1 MLVHLTPASPLTRQ
15 VLPLKSS
22 SSARALHAV
31 GKISRSTLSYQ
42 AFIPLFSVLS
52 PLREVHCRPHMESP
66 ISLLLSFPNAAQSS
80 HHLLQ
85 EVLYPGAPFKN
96 RLTAHPYPKSKVQSS
111 HGTKSQQGRTE
122 SQYQNIL
129 ICFLFYIA
137 TFFQDLAIDNHIH
150 IHIQWLQSKESNL

>member
-31 GKISRSTLSYQ
+31 GKSSRSTLSCQ
-42 AFIPLFSVLS
+42 ASIPLFSVSS
-52 PLREVHCRPHMESP
+52 PLRRVHCRPT
-66 ISLLLSFPNAAQSS
+66 SLLLSFPDTVQSS

-85 EVLYPGAPFKN
+85 EELYPGTSFKN
-96 RLTAHPYPKSKVQSS
+96 KFTSHPYLKSKVQSS

-122 SQYQNIL
+122 SQYQNFAF
-129 ICFLFYIA
+129 CFI
-137 TFFQDLAIDNHIH
+137 
-150 IHIQWLQSKESNL
+150 